1 MDGDVPKG
9 SPGLFCPPSTAP
21 SVRWSA
27 LTRFLSPLYVLLI
40 AGALLGL
47 AAPAAADTDD
57 WHFLGYFDFAMVYDH
72 PAQGP
77 RIWSF
82 HQHHLNLLTTYD
94 ISPTWRVFGHV
105 EYEHGPQIEEGQG
118 SGEIALEESW
128 IEYRVD
134 ASFHARAGKI
144 LAPFGLYNAVED
156 RTWLFHFTTLP
167 VSVYGKHALVPSL
180 PAQALYA
187 KHATGLE
194 ASLAREVS
202 PGNFEGHFYV
212 GNGRGEDPS
221 GDDDNSNKGIGW
233 RLALTDRNERWSL
246 GHSFYRDRN
255 GVAAQ
260 SLQTH
265 FGADLT
271 LAPRGTSTGWVLL
284 GECNFSWIRPA
295 DPAAPEG
302 RYRGGYADLLY
313 KTTGAWTP
321 WVRIELT
328 SESADRPGDGET
340 IYAAGAAYDANDHI
354 RLKAS
359 ASYSPVADEALGRLS
374 LSSWF

>member
-1 MDGDVPKG
+1 MDGSTRKG
-9 SPGLFCPPSTAP
+9 SLGMSRSGTTAP
-21 SVRWSA
+21 CVRSA
-27 LTRFLSPLYVLLI
+27 LMRLVLPLQVLLI
-40 AGALLGL
+40 AGVLLGPAT
-47 AAPAAADTDD
+47 AARAETEN

-94 ISPTWRVFGHV
+94 ISPTWRVFGHT
-105 EYEHGPQIEEGQG
+105 EYEHGPQIEDGKG
-118 SGEIALEESW
+118 TGGIALEEAW
-128 IEYRVD
+128 IEYRAN
-134 ASFHARAGKI
+134 ASFRARAGKF
-144 LAPFGLYNAVED
+144 LAPFGLYNSVED
-156 RTWLFHFTTLP
+156 RTWLFPFTTLP
-167 VSVYGKHALVPSL
+167 VSVYGEHALVPSL
-180 PAQALYA
+180 PAQTLYA

-194 ASLAREVS
+194 ASLARELS

-212 GNGRGEDPS
+212 GNGRGKDPS

-233 RLALTDRNERWSL
+233 RLVLTDRNERWSL

-255 GVAAQ
+255 GEAEQ

-265 FGADLT
+265 FGADIT
-271 LAPRGTSTGWVLL
+271 LAPRGVTTGWVLL
-284 GECNFSWIRPA
+284 GECNLSWIRPA
-295 DPAAPEG
+295 GPAISEV

-313 KTTGAWTP
+313 KTRGDWTP
-321 WVRIELT
+321 WVRLELT
-328 SESADRPGDGET
+328 SENADQAGDGET

-359 ASYSPVADEALGRLS
+359 ASYSPVSDTGTGRLS